1 MIAPLETFQIEA
13 REHLVNLEAALL
25 ELEEQPEESEAIDTA
40 FRAIHT
46 IKGAAGMFGFQQLT
60 DFAHHLETAL
70 DKLRQGKLDVS
81 KTFIEIFLD
90 AGDLMAEMLEDT
102 EFSAG
107 QTISSEKLLERLYQ
121 IAPED
126 DPRKSLI
133 QAPEVQG
140 EPASEE
146 AIYRVRFKPDRDSFK
161 NGFDAMPV
169 IRELTSLGTAEVICK
184 HENLPAFNQLEP
196 QASYLSWELLLV
208 TEASKDT
215 LMDAFMFV
223 ADEWQIQVD
232 EIDIHDTDEDA
243 DKLGELL
250 VARGNVAKQALD
262 EALGEKPAI
271 GSLLKEQGV
280 VQEEEVKAALKEQQL
295 TRKVKA
301 KKQAGKSQATVRV
314 PAEKLDSLMNLVGE
328 LVIVQARL
336 NQVSDAVNND
346 DIEGIAEELE
356 LLTTQMRDE
365 TFGIRMMPIGSTFG
379 RFRRLVRDLSSELG
393 KSIQLDTQGA
403 DTELDKVVLDKLADP
418 LIHLIRNSIDHGIE
432 PTEDRLALG
441 KTPTGNILLSAS
453 HADSQVVI
461 TIKDD
466 GRGLNKDKIKAKAI
480 EKQLITSKD
489 QLTDEQIHQL
499 IFEPGFSTA
508 AKVSDISGRGVG
520 MDVVKRS
527 IMELGG
533 KLSIDSAVGEG
544 TELTIRL
551 PMTLAI
557 IEGLMVAVGTEYYVL
572 PLNNVEECIEL
583 TQSNTH
589 AKTRRRIVEL
599 RGQQIPYLSLRE
611 WFEVP
616 GDEPPIQQVVITH
629 SGSERFGFCVDE
641 VVGQYQTVIKRLGK
655 LYEGVSGFS
664 GATILG
670 DGSVA
675 MILDPVAL
683 IDSVSSSEFGENTT
697 QPIRMQS

>member
-25 ELEEQPEESEAIDTA
+25 ELEESEESEPIDTA

-60 DFAHHLETAL
+60 DFTHHLETAL
-70 DKLRQGKLDVS
+70 DKLRQGKLEVD
-81 KTFIEIFLD
+81 KALIEIFLD
-90 AGDLMAEMLEDT
+90 AGDLMSEMLEET

-107 QTISSEKLLERLYQ
+107 LTISSEKLLERLYQ

-126 DPRKSLI
+126 DPRKTLFEG
-133 QAPEVQG
+133 PDVQT
-140 EPASEE
+140 EQIKEE
-146 AIYRVRFKPDRDSFK
+146 AIYRVRFTPDSDSFK
-161 NGFDAMPV
+161 NGFDVVPV
-169 IRELTSLGTAEVICK
+169 LRELASLGTAEIICK
-184 HENLPAFNQLEP
+184 HEKLPAFDDLDP
-196 QASYLSWELLLV
+196 QDNYLSWELLLV
-208 TEASKDT
+208 TEVSKST
-215 LMDAFMFV
+215 LLDAFMFV

-250 VARGNVAKQALD
+250 VARGNVSKQALD
-262 EALGEKPAI
+262 DALDEKPAI
-271 GSLLKEQGV
+271 GTLLKEQGAV
-280 VQEEEVKAALKEQQL
+280 LEEEVNAALKEQQL

-301 KKQAGKSQATVRV
+301 RKQAGQPQATVRV

-336 NQVSDAVNND
+336 NQVSDSLNND

-432 PTEDRLALG
+432 PIEDRKALG

-466 GRGLNKDKIKAKAI
+466 GRGLNTDTIRAKAI
-480 EKQLITSKD
+480 EKHLITSKE

-508 AKVSDISGRGVG
+508 TKVSDISGRGVG

-533 KLSIDSAVGEG
+533 KLSITSILGEG

-583 TQSNTH
+583 TQRNTH
-589 AKTRRRIVEL
+589 AKTRHRIVEL

-611 WFEVP
+611 WFGVS

-641 VVGQYQTVIKRLGK
+641 VIGQYQTVIKRLGK

-675 MILDPVAL
+675 MILDPIAL
-683 IDSVSSSEFGENTT
+683 IDSVSSNELGEYST
-697 QPIRMQS
+697 QTIRMQL

>member
-133 QAPEVQG
+133 QDPEVKA
-140 EPASEE
+140 ESASEE
-146 AIYRVRFKPDRDSFK
+146 AIYRVRFKPDPDSFK

-169 IRELTSLGTAEVICK
+169 LRELTSLGTAEVICK
-184 HENLPAFNQLEP
+184 HENLPVFNELEP
-196 QASYLSWELLLV
+196 QNSYLSWELLLV
-208 TEASKDT
+208 TDKSKDT
-215 LMDAFMFV
+215 LLDAFMFV

-262 EALGEKPAI
+262 EALDEKPAL
-271 GSLLKEQGV
+271 GALLKEQGM

-295 TRKVKA
+295 TRQVKA

-336 NQVSDAVNND
+336 NQVSDAVSND

-432 PTEDRLALG
+432 PTEDRVAMG

-466 GRGLNKDKIKAKAI
+466 GRGLNKDRIKAKAI

-508 AKVSDISGRGVG
+508 TKVSDISGRGVG

-533 KLSIDSAVGEG
+533 KLSIESAVGVG

-583 TQSNTH
+583 TQTNTH
-589 AKTRRRIVEL
+589 AKTRRRIVEQ
-599 RGQQIPYLSLRE
+599 RDQQIPYLSLRE